1 MTMSMLYQGVERA
14 SFGFRVLQK
23 QGWTEGK
30 GLVWNNQHDDNEN
43 ENENENDDDD
53 GDVVVVVVVVGSGRM
68 NVRVCIH

>member
-1 MTMSMLYQGVERA
+1 M
-14 SFGFRVLQK
+14 LQK

-43 ENENENDDDD
+43 ENENDDDD
-53 GDVVVVVVVVGSGRM
+53 GDVVVVVGSGRM

>member
-1 MTMSMLYQGVERA
+1 MTMSMFYQGVERA

-43 ENENENDDDD
+43 ENENDDDD
-53 GDVVVVVVVVGSGRM
+53 GDVVVVVGSGRM